1 MTNLI
6 TEARELCERA
16 TTGNGFSQK
25 FAEIKRIINDVR
37 TESEKLARTKQCY
50 TCALGNQDET
60 GTYCENAADD
70 YDCEDEGCSNF
81 VDGSVSYAK
90 IAEDDLHTVLEALPE
105 LVDALE
111 KAQTR
116 GKGCEHC
123 RGWDKRCGASFC
135 PNCGAKMEDKP
146 FYCANGAKMES
157 EGST

>member
-1 MTNLI
+1 MTDLI
-6 TEARELCERA
+6 TEARELCESA
-16 TTGNGFSQK
+16 TTGNSFSQK

-50 TCALGNQDET
+50 TCALGNQDEA

-111 KAQTR
+111 KAEEQN
-116 GKGCEHC
+116 KQLMHEVCKLACESVE
-123 RGWDKRCGASFC
+123 RDRALAKLEAEVMTILGDK
-135 PNCGAKMEDKP
+135 E
-146 FYCANGAKMES
+146 
-157 EGST
+157 